1 MLVIWAHL
9 LREGPQIVTVLGVSQ
24 VVPHSLWL
32 VQCSVLVK
40 VNEII
45 EAYLSVCVR
54 VVFVKESNHSVIGLE
69 NDLLWSASREL
80 NEVDAVLR
88 VHVPVLT

>member
-9 LREGPQIVTVLGVSQ
+9 LREGPQIIAVLGVSQ
-24 VVPHSLWL
+24 VVPHSLRL

-40 VNEII
+40 VKEIFD
-45 EAYLSVCVR
+45 AYLSVCVR
-54 VVFVKESNHSVIGLE
+54 VIFVKESDHSFIGLG

-80 NEVDAVLR
+80 NEFDAVLR